1 MADAMTLD
9 RRYPHIPD
17 VSWEGL
23 LLRHVPAMT
32 LVKLQVPGAAA
43 AALADEL
50 GAALP
55 NPGCWINIGG
65 AALSWM
71 APGEF
76 LLAGPEYAAAPF
88 VERIEKAL
96 QAHHA
101 FVADLAHAR
110 AVFQLA
116 GERAR
121 DALAAH
127 CPLDLSDAKL
137 PVGGVA
143 RSLIGDA
150 GAMIGRNIDLD
161 SAPNFTLIVDQTM
174 AVYVARLLAGA

>member
-1 MADAMTLD
+1 MADVMTLD

-17 VSWEGL
+17 VCRDGL

-32 LVKLQVPGAAA
+32 LVKLHAPGAAA
-43 AALADEL
+43 TALADEL

-55 NPGCWINIGG
+55 NPGCWINLGG
-65 AALSWM
+65 AALSWT

-76 LLAGPEYAAAPF
+76 LLAGPEAAAAPF
-88 VERIEKAL
+88 VERIQKAL

-101 FVADLAHAR
+101 LVAELSHAR

-116 GERAR
+116 GGRAR

-127 CPLDLSDAKL
+127 CPLDLSDAQL

-143 RSLIGDA
+143 GSLIGDA
-150 GAMIGRNIDLD
+150 GAIIGRNTDLD
-161 SAPNFTLIVDQTM
+161 GASNFTIIVDQTM